1 MSVSNNIMM
10 MEAPASAWQLSTYLL
25 FIEKANNQ
33 GRNGL
38 MVRGIRKYSG
48 EGKLMNSNITRAQGL
63 LLLNRI
69 SNGTHNSITQKQ
81 FDHQIPLT
89 KYILHLICR
98 VHNLE

>member
-1 MSVSNNIMM
+1 

-48 EGKLMNSNITRAQGL
+48 EGKLMNSNITRTQGL

-69 SNGTHNSITQKQ
+69 SNGTHNSITQTIRSSDTFNQ
-81 FDHQIPLT
+81 V
-89 KYILHLICR
+89 YITSYLPCS
-98 VHNLE
+98 